1 MTRRRDGSGGR
12 RIRTDGG
19 LPTDDVPDGGFDEW
33 LDAIADGPPYF
44 LACPNGHGSLPP
56 RRVCPTCG
64 SDGLTET
71 PLPTPGEVLVRSTV
85 EVATP
90 GFADDAPYVTAIAG
104 FDGVQMTGVVRGVEP
119 DAVERG
125 LAVVPRV
132 EERETTGE
140 RLLVFRPAA

>member
-1 MTRRRDGSGGR
+1 MTRRRSAGGGG

-19 LPTDDVPDGGFDEW
+19 LPTEDVPDGGFDEW
-33 LDAIADGPPYF
+33 LDAIADGAPYY
-44 LACPNGHGSLPP
+44 LACPAGHGSLPP

-64 SDGLTET
+64 DGDLAET
-71 PLPTPGEVLVRSTV
+71 PLPTPGEVLVHSTV

-90 GFADDAPYVTAIAG
+90 GFADDAPYVTAIAD
-104 FDGVQMTGVVRGVEP
+104 FDGVQVTGVVRGVEP

-132 EERETTGE
+132 EERATTGE